1 MWGKKKHENY
11 VAMLGH
17 TMQKIA
23 LHCKLICSQIDKTV
37 NSTNLS
43 ECFCAARKNSI
54 RGDKIAA
61 RNNNVF
67 CFWVCGLKLVL
78 LPADF
83 AAIAHNIIVI
93 SEIF

>member
-1 MWGKKKHENY
+1 MF
-11 VAMLGH
+11 L
-17 TMQKIA
+17 
-23 LHCKLICSQIDKTV
+23 
-37 NSTNLS
+37 
-43 ECFCAARKNSI
+43 ECYRAARKKSI
-54 RGDKIAA
+54 MGDKIAA

-83 AAIAHNIIVI
+83 AAIAHYIIMI